1 MAVGKKIVEGLSRP
15 QDRFRG
21 KGQRSLVHWLSSTP
35 FSLKSKL
42 IILFGLLFS
51 MVISMVSFFSFNQER
66 QFLAQEVEKRG
77 KLLANNLAV
86 SSRDAVLGH
95 DLLTLS
101 SLIGAIQNDK
111 DVVAAYVVDNSNVI
125 IMHSDMT
132 MISKPLAHSVQS
144 EPDGSSD
151 YTMIHSFNGSL
162 PIIEISY
169 PIRYATKIIGRAYIE
184 LNQGRIETTIQQAKN
199 RTFWIMGLGLSLG
212 VIGIFF
218 VSGLFLR
225 PVAQLVSATGEI
237 ASGNFEIWIPVKS
250 RDELGRLGMSFNSM
264 IGHLRTAYED
274 VERGYLETTRALAA
288 AVEAKDS
295 YTQGHC
301 ERVSQYAVQVG
312 KRLALSRN
320 DLKVLELTAILHD
333 IGKIGIKDDIL
344 MKPKPLSFEE
354 MQAMHLH
361 PEIGRHILEEVE
373 SLKHVAMAVYSHHE
387 FFNGKGYPQG
397 LKGEK
402 IPQSSRIINVVD
414 AYDSMTSRRPYRGPL
429 PEEEA
434 RKRLVRGKGRQFDP
448 VVLGLFLELLDAG
461 VIEKIKIKYADGH

>member
-1 MAVGKKIVEGLSRP
+1 MTVGKTIVESLSKQR
-15 QDRFRG
+15 DRFRR
-21 KGQRSLVHWLSSTP
+21 KEQRSLVQWLSSTP

-42 IILFGLLFS
+42 IVLFGLLFS
-51 MVISMVSFFSFNQER
+51 MVIFMVSYFSFNQQR
-66 QFLAQEVEKRG
+66 HFLAQEVEKRG
-77 KLLANNLAV
+77 KLLADNLAV

-101 SLIGAIQNDK
+101 SLIGAIQKDK
-111 DVVAAYVVDNSNVI
+111 DVVSAYLVDNQNVI

-132 MISKPLAHSVQS
+132 KISKPLALSVPAQQDS
-144 EPDGSSD
+144 SSD

-162 PIIEISY
+162 PIIEISN
-169 PIRYATKIIGRAYIE
+169 PIRYGDKTIGRAYVE
-184 LNQGRIETTIQQAKN
+184 LNQARIENTIQEAQN
-199 RTFWIMGLGLSLG
+199 RFFWIMGLGLCLG
-212 VIGIFF
+212 VVGLFF
-218 VSGLFLR
+218 LSNLFLR
-225 PVAQLVSATGEI
+225 PVAQLVRATGEI

-250 RDELGRLGMSFNSM
+250 RDELGQLGKSFNSM

-312 KRLALSRN
+312 RRLPLSRN

-333 IGKIGIKDDIL
+333 IGKIGVKDEIL
-344 MKPKPLSFEE
+344 MKPKPLSFQE
-354 MQAMHLH
+354 MQIMHLH
-361 PEIGRHILEEVE
+361 PEIGRNILENVE
-373 SLKHVAMAVYSHHE
+373 SLKQVAMAVYSHHE

-397 LKGEK
+397 LKGET
-402 IPQSSRIINVVD
+402 IPQASRIINVVD
-414 AYDSMTSRRPYRGPL
+414 AYDSMTSSRPYRGPL

-448 VVLGLFLELLDAG
+448 VVLGVFLELLDSG
-461 VIEKIKIKYADGH
+461 VIEKIKNQYADGH